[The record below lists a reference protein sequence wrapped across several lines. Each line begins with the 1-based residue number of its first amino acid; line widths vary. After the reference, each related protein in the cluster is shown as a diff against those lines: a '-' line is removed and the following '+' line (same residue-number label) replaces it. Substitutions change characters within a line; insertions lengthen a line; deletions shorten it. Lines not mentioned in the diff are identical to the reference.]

1 MNRAWILRGALFVC
15 ALGLLTGSASGWQYS
30 LRDPQMQADDA
41 PHREEWIK
49 EIPLYGDVAKVTVTQ
64 YRHLEENG
72 KYVKSTSGEK
82 RSSWKSIEKH
92 TYRFNKD
99 GNVTSFI
106 TPTYSKKIKYDKN
119 GRKICLSQHGKY
131 IGIDDTHRIKYL
143 YNNEGRIVEKV
154 SYDGYNRKIK
164 SDFYKYD
171 SNGNIIDEGVK
182 GYKDS
187 TYNTLKTRYKY
198 DTQNRLIEQWTYWRG
213 DLVTHLE
220 FEYDGNKRTA
230 LHHWD
235 EIADIFTTIL
245 YKYDNAGRKIKE
257 LSYLDYD
264 KKQTANLIRE
274 QTYKYDTQGNAIEVI
289 DRRRMKPASLPPRWV
304 VRIYKYKYDANGN
317 RIELSVY
324 WKDMTPIEVTEYTI
338 EYRE

>member
-1 MNRAWILRGALFVC
+1 M
-15 ALGLLTGSASGWQYS
+15 
-30 LRDPQMQADDA
+30 
-41 PHREEWIK
+41 
-49 EIPLYGDVAKVTVTQ
+49 PLYGNVAKVVITKYT
-64 YRHLEENG
+64 YSEKKNG

-82 RSSWKSIEKH
+82 RSSWKSIKEH

-106 TPTYSKKIKYDKN
+106 SPTYSKKIEYDKN
-119 GRKICLSQHGKY
+119 GRKICLSRHGKHISIY
-131 IGIDDTHRIKYL
+131 DTRRIKYL
-143 YNNEGRIVEKV
+143 YNNEGHIVEEV
-154 SYDGYNRKIK
+154 SYDGYNRKID
-164 SDFYKYD
+164 SNFYKYEYD
-171 SNGNIIDEGVK
+171 SNGNIIDKGVK

-198 DTQNRLIEQWTYWRG
+198 DTQNRLIEQWTYSRG
-213 DLVTHLE
+213 YLVTHLE

-230 LHHWD
+230 LHHWN
-235 EIADIFTTIL
+235 EIAESSTTTL

-257 LSYLDYD
+257 LSYIGND
-264 KKQTANLIRE
+264 KKQTATLTRE

-289 DRRRMKPASLPPRWV
+289 DRRRMKPASLPPWWS

-324 WKDMTPIEVTEYTI
+324 RKDMTPIELTEYTI

>member
-15 ALGLLTGSASGWQYS
+15 ALGLLTGSASGWQYT
-30 LRDPQMQADDA
+30 LPDPQMQADDA
-41 PHREEWIK
+41 PHREEWDHNM
-49 EIPLYGDVAKVTVTQ
+49 PLYGNVAKVVITKYT
-64 YRHLEENG
+64 YSENKNG

-82 RSSWKSIEKH
+82 R

-99 GNVTSFI
+99 GNVTSSI
-106 TPTYSKKIKYDKN
+106 SPTYSKKIEYDKN

-131 IGIDDTHRIKYL
+131 IGIDGTHRIKYL

-154 SYDGYNRKIK
+154 RYDGYNRKIN

-187 TYNTLKTRYKY
+187 TYNTLKTRYRY

-235 EIADIFTTIL
+235 GIAESSTTTL

-257 LSYLDYD
+257 LSYLDND
-264 KKQTANLIRE
+264 KKQTATLIRK

-289 DRRRMKPASLPPRWV
+289 DRRLMKPASLPPRWV

-317 RIELSVY
+317 RIEFSVY
-324 WKDMTPIEVTEYTI
+324 WEDMTPIEVTEYTI